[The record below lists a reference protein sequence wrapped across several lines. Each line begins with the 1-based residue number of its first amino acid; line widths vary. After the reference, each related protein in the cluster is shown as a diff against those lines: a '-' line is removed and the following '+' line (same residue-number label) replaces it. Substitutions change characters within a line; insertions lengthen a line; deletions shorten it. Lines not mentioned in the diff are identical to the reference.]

1 MGLVVVESIEI
12 CLEIL
17 NFEVLDSNA
26 DIICASQFFKLHLSH
41 VCVLS
46 ELIINL
52 DLLLMHFNI
61 FLGADILN
69 LAADLNT
76 VFFSYALKLFTVFS
90 LHVLEHGLALNQN
103 ISDFNSLK
111 PDAPALNDI
120 KHLTADLLTK
130 LLSLLQQLFS

>member
-1 MGLVVVESIEI
+1 MQF
-12 CLEIL
+12 IL
-17 NFEVLDSNA
+17 
-26 DIICASQFFKLHLSH
+26 
-41 VCVLS
+41 
-46 ELIINL
+46 
-52 DLLLMHFNI
+52 

-76 VFFSYALKLFTVFS
+76 VNFSNALELFTVLS